1 MTCIMDRN
9 GTILNNSSSM
19 MLVSRLLDGKQSYTL
34 IEQEIIKFVNFAV
47 NNKVNGS
54 ITFNA
59 KKNQQVLLL
68 RSLYLKKLQRI

>member
-34 IEQEIIKFVNFAV
+34 IEQEIIKFVNSAV

>member
-34 IEQEIIKFVNFAV
+34 IEQEIIKFVNSAV

-68 RSLYLKKLQRI
+68 KSLYLKKLQRI